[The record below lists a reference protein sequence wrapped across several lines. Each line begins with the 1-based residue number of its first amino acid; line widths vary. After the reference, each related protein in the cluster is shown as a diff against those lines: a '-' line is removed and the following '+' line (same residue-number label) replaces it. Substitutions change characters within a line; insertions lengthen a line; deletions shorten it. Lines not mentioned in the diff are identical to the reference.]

1 MVIDKYQKRRQLLQ
15 AYQDSDIYEYLVR
28 GLEIVNGWHPV
39 TSFQMTSLPNQLT
52 PYWLMAGQ
60 LWGLNAQFLLE
71 TDLQFNFSGQTVT
84 LDYDHTGN
92 IDTAISRATD
102 FIREGLGPAK
112 TAIYRRQAGPGVVAG
127 RPYRYAGIHNFV
139 FPISRMSSQDFL
151 TMISRIGLLALPF
164 ALTLPWFGL

>member
-1 MVIDKYQKRRQLLQ
+1 
-15 AYQDSDIYEYLVR
+15 
-28 GLEIVNGWHPV
+28 
-39 TSFQMTSLPNQLT
+39 
-52 PYWLMAGQ
+52 MAGQ

-112 TAIYRRQAGPGVVAG
+112 TAIYRRQAGVGTVAG
-127 RPYRYAGIHNFV
+127 RPYRYSGLHNFV
-139 FPISRMSSQDFL
+139 YPISRMSSTDFMTLL
-151 TMISRIGLLALPF
+151 TNYGLL
-164 ALTLPWFGL
+164 